1 MERSLFA
8 QFEKRFRR
16 RVLLPGAVILLAT
29 AIICG
34 AALVA
39 TGRGTDAMM
48 ALGQQGEVYR
58 MAGRGMDELSVA
70 QESVGLC
77 EACIDEAES
86 AAPDHV
92 WLNENVGARLFDLYN
107 VHETYVLDS
116 EDRPVFA
123 SIQRRYVP
131 PSAYERIAPVADRFV
146 KLARGETKRPSG
158 RSNLNERLPGSPP
171 APIELPPIPGLSD
184 EPMTIHP
191 TVRTTPAVEHATD
204 LVRIGERIAFVSAM
218 PMARIGSRRPR
229 NAGPPPV
236 LVSLRYLDNSFLSD
250 ASHQNMLTDARLA
263 DEPERREGETSM
275 ALTNTD
281 QVALT
286 NIFWQ
291 PMRPGSSVIKMLLLP
306 AAGVFGVIALLVLL
320 MALRMRRLMKRDDEH
335 LAELEQA
342 HLELTA
348 KEAQAH
354 HMAYHD
360 ALTGLPNRALFN
372 DNADQALLR
381 ARQGDELAIVLLD
394 LDRFKNVNDRFGHL
408 AGDELI
414 REVGERLLKVLKG
427 KDAVARLGGDEFAIL
442 LEGEDLAGGI
452 EPTLERILE
461 DLHRPYDVLGNQ
473 AHVGVSMG
481 VATSPEYGTD
491 RTDLMRKAD
500 IALYRAKDEG
510 RDCYRFF
517 TESMDETVQL
527 RAHLEEELRAC
538 LATGEG
544 LSVHYQPLVDSDRRK
559 VTGLEALLR
568 WDHPERGWISPQ
580 LFVPVAEETGL
591 ISALGDWVLRE
602 ACKVAREWPQLT
614 VAINL
619 SPIQF
624 CDGAFAARTIAIVRR
639 AGISPHQIELEVTEG
654 VVLDQNETVRG
665 ALRQL
670 RAEGF
675 RIALDDFGTGYSSLS
690 YLREFEVDRIKID
703 KSFVHSLGQ
712 TMDANAIITAVVTL
726 GHAMGLQVTAEGVE
740 TADQEDFLRA
750 AGCNVLQGFRFSKA
764 VPANELGESLKEHA
778 TRKAA

>member
-1 MERSLFA
+1 VDRSLIG

-16 RVLLPGAVILLAT
+16 RVLLPGAVILMVT
-29 AIICG
+29 AIVCG
-34 AALVA
+34 GALVA
-39 TGRGTDAMM
+39 SGRGIDAMM

-70 QESVGLC
+70 QESIGLC
-77 EACIDEAES
+77 EQCIDEAKS
-86 AAPDHV
+86 AQPDRV
-92 WLNENVGARLFDLYN
+92 WLNENVGARLFDLHN
-107 VHETYVLDS
+107 VHETYVLDP
-116 EDRPVFA
+116 ENRPVFA
-123 SIQRRYVP
+123 SVQRRYVS
-131 PSAYERIAPVADRFV
+131 PSAYGRIAPVVDRFV
-146 KLARGETKRPSG
+146 KLARGEIKRPSG

-171 APIELPPIPGLSD
+171 APIEFPPLPGFSD
-184 EPMTIHP
+184 ESITIYP

-218 PMARIGSRRPR
+218 PMARTGSRRPR
-229 NAGPPPV
+229 DAGPPPV
-236 LVSLRYLDNSFLSD
+236 LVSLRYLDNTFLSD
-250 ASHQNMLTDARLA
+250 ASRQNMLTDARLGDA
-263 DEPERREGETSM
+263 PDRREGETLM
-275 ALTNTD
+275 PLTNSD
-281 QVALT
+281 GIALT

-291 PMRPGSSVIKMLLLP
+291 PMRPGSSISKMLLLP

-320 MALRMRRLMKRDDEH
+320 MALRMRRLMKSDDEH

-360 ALTGLPNRALFN
+360 ALTGLPNRALFS
-372 DNADQALLR
+372 DNAEQALLR
-381 ARQGDELAIVLLD
+381 ARHGEKMAVVLLD

-414 REVGERLLKVLKG
+414 REVAERLSRVLKG
-427 KDAVARLGGDEFAIL
+427 RDAVARLGGDEFAIL

-452 EPTLERILE
+452 EPTLERILD
-461 DLHRPYDVLGNQ
+461 DLHRPYEVLGNQ
-473 AHVGVSMG
+473 AYVGVSLG
-481 VATSPEYGTD
+481 VAVAPEYGTD

-517 TESMDETVQL
+517 TDSMDETVQI
-527 RAHLEEELRAC
+527 RAQLEEDLRNC
-538 LATGEG
+538 LASGEG
-544 LSVHYQPLVDSDRRK
+544 LGVHYQPLVDSDRRK

-568 WDHPERGWISPQ
+568 WEHPERGWISPQ

-591 ISALGDWVLRE
+591 ISALGDWVIAE
-602 ACKVAREWPQLT
+602 SCKVAREWPQLT
-614 VAINL
+614 MAINL

-624 CDGAFAARTIAIVRR
+624 CDEGFAERACAIVRD
-639 AGISPHQIELEVTEG
+639 AGVSAHQIELEVTEG

-665 ALRQL
+665 ALRRL
-670 RAEGF
+670 RQEGF

-750 AGCNVLQGFRFSKA
+750 AGCNVLQGFLFSKA
-764 VPANELGESLKEHA
+764 VPANELAESMREH
-778 TRKAA
+778 TRRQAA